1 MSALIHF
8 MNLMAGRVLRL
19 GLGLALIYVGLVPL
33 GGTLGVVVAIIGLVP
48 VAMGIW
54 GHCLLELVAP
64 QAKHA

>member
-1 MSALIHF
+1 MNALVNF
-8 MNLMAGRVLRL
+8 MNLMAGRVLRIVL
-19 GLGLALIYVGLVPL
+19 GFALIYVGLVPL

-48 VAMGIW
+48 IAMGIW